1 MIDKQR
7 QTIEEQDENDDDIEI
22 IELEEEHDGDD
33 EDDRLES
40 EQRDAQ
46 DDGSDGGEENLRQ
59 QRRKRQKQRQ
69 KENMRKTREENLVL
83 MRELAEAKE
92 RLAALES
99 RNVQSDAQTAEMRY
113 NQAVAAVKHAENQ
126 LKEAFETGDG
136 EKAVQAQRLREQNLQ
151 AAREADE
158 LKRRLTDPQ
167 LRETKP
173 NLDART
179 ERLAKEW
186 MQDNPWFNPSGK
198 DEDSVI
204 ARAVDEAW
212 AEEARQKGI
221 TPSQDEYWDEL
232 DVRVKR
238 RLEGVADRN
247 RKKAPPPVTGRGE
260 YSPRAGNKEQ
270 FYLSPER
277 IKALKDAN
285 LYDDPVQRKRF
296 AKIYAEYDRQN
307 KA

>member
-1 MIDKQR
+1 MNDKKR
-7 QTIEEQDENDDDIEI
+7 QTIEEHDENDDDIEI
-22 IELEEEHDGDD
+22 IELED
-33 EDDRLES
+33 EQEDEDDDRLES
-40 EQRDAQ
+40 DQRDAQ

-69 KENMRKTREENLVL
+69 KENMRKTREENLHL

-113 NQAVAAVKHAENQ
+113 NQALAAVQRAEEQ

-136 EKAVQAQRLREQNLQ
+136 DKAIQAQRLREQSLQ
-151 AAREADE
+151 TAREADE
-158 LKRRLTDPQ
+158 LKRRLTDPS
-167 LRETKP
+167 LRESGP
-173 NLDART
+173 SLDART
-179 ERLAKEW
+179 ERLAKQW
-186 MQDNPWFNPSGK
+186 MQDNPWFDPAGK

-212 AEEARQKGI
+212 AEEARRSGI
-221 TPSQDEYWDEL
+221 KPSSEEYWEEL

-238 RLEGVADRN
+238 RLDGAADRN

-260 YSPRAGNKEQ
+260 YSPKSGNKEQ
-270 FYLSPER
+270 YYLSPQRVE
-277 IKALKDAN
+277 ALKQAN
-285 LYDDPVQRKRF
+285 QYDDPVVRKKW

>member
-1 MIDKQR
+1 MNDKKR
-7 QTIEEQDENDDDIEI
+7 QTIEEHDENDDDIEI
-22 IELEEEHDGDD
+22 IELDENQDDD

-40 EQRDAQ
+40 EQREAQ
-46 DDGSDGGEENLRQ
+46 DDGEDGSEENLRQ

-83 MRELAEAKE
+83 LRELAEAKE

-99 RNVQSDAQTAEMRY
+99 RNVQLDASTAEYKY
-113 NQAVAAVKHAENQ
+113 NQAVSAVQHAENQ

-136 EKAVQAQRLREQNLQ
+136 EKAIKAQRLREQSLQ
-151 AAREADE
+151 AAKEADE
-158 LKRRLTDPQ
+158 LKRRLKDPS
-167 LRETKP
+167 LRETGP
-173 NLDART
+173 SLDSRT

-212 AEEARQKGI
+212 AEEARQRGI
-221 TPSQDEYWDEL
+221 SPSSEDYWDEL

-238 RLEGVADRN
+238 RLEGVSDRN
-247 RKKAPPPVTGRGE
+247 RKKGPPPVSGRGE
-260 YSPRAGNKEQ
+260 YSPRTGTKREQ

-285 LYDDPVQRKRF
+285 LYDDPETRKRF
-296 AKIYAEYDRQN
+296 AKRYAEYDRQN

>member
-1 MIDKQR
+1 MNDKKR
-7 QTIEEQDENDDDIEI
+7 QTIEEHDENDDDIEI
-22 IELEEEHDGDD
+22 IELEDEQDDDGDD
-33 EDDRLES
+33 ERLES
-40 EQRDAQ
+40 EQREAQ
-46 DDGSDGGEENLRQ
+46 DDGEDGSEENLRQ

-69 KENMRKTREENLVL
+69 KENMRKTREENLHL

-99 RNVQSDAQTAEMRY
+99 RNVQSDAQSAEMRY
-113 NQAVAAVKHAENQ
+113 NQAVAAVQRAEEQ

-136 EKAVQAQRLREQNLQ
+136 EKAIQAQRLREKSLQ
-151 AAREADE
+151 TAKEADE
-158 LKRRLTDPQ
+158 LKRRLTDPS
-167 LRETKP
+167 LRESGP
-173 NLDART
+173 SLDART
-179 ERLAKEW
+179 ERLAKQW
-186 MQDNPWFNPSGK
+186 MQDNSWFDPQGK

-212 AEEARQKGI
+212 AEEARKRGI
-221 TPSQDEYWDEL
+221 MPSSEEYWEEL

-238 RLEGVADRN
+238 RLDGVADRN
-247 RKKAPPPVTGRGE
+247 RKKAPPPVSGRGE
-260 YSPRAGNKEQ
+260 YSPRPGNKEQ
-270 FYLSPER
+270 YYLSPER

-285 LYDDPVQRKRF
+285 LYDDPATRKRF

>member
-1 MIDKQR
+1 MNDKKR
-7 QTIEEQDENDDDIEI
+7 QTIEEHDENDDDIEI
-22 IELEEEHDGDD
+22 IELEDEQDDDGDD
-33 EDDRLES
+33 ERLES
-40 EQRDAQ
+40 EQREAQ
-46 DDGSDGGEENLRQ
+46 DDGEDGSEENLRQ

-69 KENMRKTREENLVL
+69 KENMRKTREENLHL

-113 NQAVAAVKHAENQ
+113 NQALAAVQRAEEQ

-136 EKAVQAQRLREQNLQ
+136 DKAIQAQRLREQSLQ
-151 AAREADE
+151 TAREADE
-158 LKRRLTDPQ
+158 LKRRLTDPS
-167 LRETKP
+167 LRESGP
-173 NLDART
+173 SLDART
-179 ERLAKEW
+179 ERLAKQW
-186 MQDNPWFNPSGK
+186 MQDNPWFDPAGK

-212 AEEARQKGI
+212 AEEARRSGI
-221 TPSQDEYWDEL
+221 KPSSEEYWEEL

-238 RLEGVADRN
+238 RLDGAADRN

-260 YSPRAGNKEQ
+260 YSPKSGNKEQ
-270 FYLSPER
+270 YYLSPQR
-277 IKALKDAN
+277 VAALKQAN
-285 LYDDPVQRKRF
+285 QYDDPVVRKKW